1 MEDWLIKA
9 ETEAET
15 ILDGLR
21 NEAYLSDI
29 ESDKFI
35 DEVLR
40 GINKIRSKSES

>member
-15 ILDGLR
+15 ILDELR
-21 NEAYLSDI
+21 NKAYLSDI

-40 GINKIRSKSES
+40 DIDKIRNKSES